1 MSVTHEASTEW
12 PGEPN
17 GAYVTGEVDPSA
29 RMLMRVGQ
37 LTRMLR
43 DNLRELGLDKQLE
56 QAAEAIP
63 DARDRLNYVATL
75 TEQAAV
81 RALTAIELAKPL
93 QDRLEADANA
103 LDERWAKWFDEP
115 LELDDARKLV
125 VETRTYLRRVPD
137 DTRATNHH
145 LMEIM
150 MAQDFQDLTGQV
162 IKKIMDVVQEIEKHL
177 LQTLLENMPPEKRKE
192 AEDSLLNGPQVKT
205 DGRTDIVSDQGQVDD
220 LLASLG
226 F

>member
-1 MSVTHEASTEW
+1 MS
-12 PGEPN
+12 
-17 GAYVTGEVDPSA
+17 GAELEGDPA
-29 RMLMRVGQ
+29 ERMLMRVGQ

-56 QAAEAIP
+56 HAAEAIP

-81 RALTAIELAKPL
+81 RALTAIELAKPI
-93 QDRLEADANA
+93 QDRLESQANA
-103 LDERWAKWFDEP
+103 LDTRWASWFAEP
-115 LELDDARKLV
+115 LAVDEARKLV
-125 VETRTYLRRVPD
+125 TETRGFLRAVPD
-137 DTRATNHH
+137 DTRATNAH

-162 IKKIMDVVQEIEKHL
+162 IKKVMDVVYEIEQHL
-177 LQTLLENMPPEKRKE
+177 LQVLLENLPPEKRKE
-192 AEDSLLNGPQVKT
+192 AKDSLMNGPQIHK
-205 DGRTDIVSDQGQVDD
+205 DGRADVVADQGQVDD

>member
-1 MSVTHEASTEW
+1 MTHESSTEW
-12 PGEPN
+12 PGEPG
-17 GAYVTGEVDPSA
+17 GAYVTGEADPA
-29 RMLMRVGQ
+29 ERMLMRVGQ

-63 DARDRLNYVATL
+63 DARDRLNYVATM

-81 RALTAIELAKPL
+81 RALTAIELAKPI

-103 LDERWAKWFDEP
+103 LDARWAKWFDQP
-115 LELDDARKLV
+115 LELEDARQLV
-125 VETRTYLRRVPD
+125 TETRTYLRRVPD
-137 DTRATNHH
+137 DTRATNNH

-162 IKKIMDVVQEIEKHL
+162 IKKIMEVVQEIEKHL
-177 LQTLLENMPPEKRKE
+177 VQTLLENMPAEKRKE
-192 AEDSLLNGPQVKT
+192 AEDSLLNGPQVKKE
-205 DGRTDIVSDQGQVDD
+205 GRTDIVADQGQVDD